1 VFLQDAAAGS
11 RISGNEVLLLEAS
24 DIQSVDD
31 ELHVADDSSWDG
43 VVEHPSGLA

>member
-1 VFLQDAAAGS
+1 MQQQDRAFPAMKS
-11 RISGNEVLLLEAS
+11 YCWKAS

-31 ELHVADDSSWDG
+31 ELHVADAHVSSWDG